1 VVSAEARRAGP
12 KRLFVRLGPARGRLA
27 EVVRMER
34 IATAIAVRSL
44 ARNGLLLHAALAVR
58 DGAGFIL
65 AGPSGAGKS
74 TASRRLP
81 LPWQSLS
88 DDCVLVV
95 RAKDGQ
101 YWAHPWPTWSL
112 LRDNGPVKSWP
123 VEPAVP
129 LKALLFLRQSASDR
143 AEPVAI
149 TPATALIMESSY
161 QLARVVAFTPEARA
175 NRVICAKYLRAA
187 WALAAAKPAFR
198 LSVSLAGRFWD
209 EIERAVRTAKDAK
222 TAKTEPEST
231 TKAQRHEESSGSSL
245 TPSPRSP
252 TPDFET
258 AKDAKTAKF
267 RKELSTDSADDTVYG
282 LRSTEHGQRT
292 ADDRNCRP
300 ERVRR
305 DEGSLRPTADRRRCG
320 LRIEQNSDTRKQN
333 AELRKDGAEAEQGK
347 ATHPRR
353 RRSVPGP
360 PRRLLSGSPQP
371 RLVRF
376 QAGQRTFLK
385 LVRGRRVVASASDLL
400 GKWYIQRP
408 PRASAGN
415 RRRTAKPP
423 RTPSGRRRSITTKA
437 PRHKGRDGQTET
449 TLSGRPARRSVRKRA
464 AGRKP

>member
-1 VVSAEARRAGP
+1 
-12 KRLFVRLGPARGRLA
+12 
-27 EVVRMER
+27 MER

-267 RKELSTDSADDTVYG
+267 RKELSTDSADD
-282 LRSTEHGQRT
+282 RK
-292 ADDRNCRP
+292 CRP
-300 ERVRR
+300 ARSYGALRTPE
-305 DEGSLRPTADRRRCG
+305 EGS
-320 LRIEQNSDTRKQN
+320 
-333 AELRKDGAEAEQGK
+333 
-347 ATHPRR
+347 
-353 RRSVPGP
+353 RSVGRAARPGAQRPRTRRVPEP